1 MSLLIVYHTVTGT
14 TRKLAQAAYEGAL
27 EVGPAEIHAIN
38 GSDIHAGRFEND
50 ALLEAI
56 DRSSGVLFGTPTF
69 MGGPTAQFK
78 AFADATGDRW
88 AEARWSGKVAAGFTV
103 GTNPNGDQLGTLVQ
117 LCIFAAQHGM
127 IWSGLDLPGGRDPG
141 GRNRLGAHLGLVADS
156 RDGSVADIDCVTA
169 KYLGN
174 RTARIAHYLQVGANN
189 SSKPTPLRG
198 AV

>member
-1 MSLLIVYHTVTGT
+1 MSLLIVYHSVTGT
-14 TRKLAQAAYEGAL
+14 TRKLAEAALQGAL
-27 EVGPAEIHAIN
+27 EVCPAELHCIN
-38 GSDIHAGRFEND
+38 GDDIHSGRFVNNS
-50 ALLEAI
+50 LLEAI
-56 DRSSGVLFGTPTF
+56 DRASGVLFGTPTF

-88 AEARWSGKVAAGFTV
+88 AEARWSGKVAGGFTI

-127 IWSGLDLPGGRDPG
+127 IWCGLDLPGGQDAH

-156 RDGSVADIDCVTA
+156 SDGSVLDVDCATA
-169 KYLGN
+169 KYLGS

-189 SSKPTPLRG
+189 STKPAPLRG
-198 AV
+198 AT

>member
-14 TRKLAQAAYEGAL
+14 TRKLAEAAHAGAL
-27 EVGPAEIHAIN
+27 EVGPAEMHCID
-38 GSDIHAGRFEND
+38 GRDIHSGRFVND
-50 ALLEAI
+50 SLLEAI

-88 AEARWSGKVAAGFTV
+88 SEARWSGKVAGGFTI
-103 GTNPNGDQLGTLVQ
+103 GTNPSGDQLSTLVQ

-127 IWSGLDLPGGRDPG
+127 IWSGLDLPGGKDAG

-156 RDGSVADIDCVTA
+156 RDGSVADIDCITA
-169 KYLGN
+169 RYLGN
-174 RTARIAHYLQVGANN
+174 RTARIAQRLQVGPNN
-189 SSKPTPLRG
+189 SSKYS
-198 AV
+198 VQ